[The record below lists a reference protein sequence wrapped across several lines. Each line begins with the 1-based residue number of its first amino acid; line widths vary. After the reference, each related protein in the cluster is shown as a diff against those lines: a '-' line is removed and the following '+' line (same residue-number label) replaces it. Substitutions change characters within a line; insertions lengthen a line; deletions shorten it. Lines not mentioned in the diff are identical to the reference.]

1 MNLSFGIG
9 SSSTSG
15 NSSIKIS
22 GTCEF
27 DFMNEDDSV
36 VVTILNTEI
45 STSGFFTFCYLPIA
59 TTETS
64 LDDFKLNGVS
74 VQIENIVDN
83 VSFDLRAVAQNNA
96 SGKYVVNYYI
106 ES

>member
-9 SSSTSG
+9 SNAGQGS
-15 NSSIKIS
+15 NPIKIT

-27 DFMNEDDSV
+27 NFINEDDSV
-36 VVTILNTEI
+36 VITILNPDI
-45 STSGFFTFCYLPIA
+45 SSIGFITFSYLPIA

-64 LDDFKLNGVS
+64 LDDFKLNGVT
-74 VQIENIVDN
+74 VQMENIVNN
-83 VSFDLRAVAQNNA
+83 VSFDLRAIAQNNA